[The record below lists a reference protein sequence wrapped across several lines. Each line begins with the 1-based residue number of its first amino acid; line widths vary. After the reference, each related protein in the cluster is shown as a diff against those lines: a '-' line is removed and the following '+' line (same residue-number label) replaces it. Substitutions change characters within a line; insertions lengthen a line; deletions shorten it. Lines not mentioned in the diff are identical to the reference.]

1 MCIRDRDYE
10 EYEIMSENELLIER
24 EKLLG
29 RLVEINWY
37 FMAIKK
43 MTTITKRKKFLTIL
57 EKQIAQE
64 ANASNVIF
72 VEEDGDVYIC
82 MIFRAKSIVKKVV
95 IDVLDQ
101 NRKKPIQPNL
111 QAGNV
116 YIYGASGTI
125 FQPNVKNGHPDIID
139 SEKYGDFDA

>member
-1 MCIRDRDYE
+1 
-10 EYEIMSENELLIER
+10 MSENELLIER

-37 FMAIKK
+37 FMAKK
-43 MTTITKRKKFLTIL
+43 YLTTIAKRKKFLTIL
-57 EKQIAQE
+57 EKQITQE
-64 ANASNVIF
+64 ASASNVIF

-95 IDVLDQ
+95 IDVLDE
-101 NRKKPIQPNL
+101 NRKPVQPNL

-125 FQPNVKNGHPDIID
+125 FQPNVKNGHPDVID
-139 SEKYGDFDA
+139 HEKSVDFDS

>member
-1 MCIRDRDYE
+1 
-10 EYEIMSENELLIER
+10 MSENEVFIER
-24 EKLLG
+24 YKLLG

-37 FMAIKK
+37 FMAKK
-43 MTTITKRKKFLTIL
+43 YLTTIAKRKKFLTIL
-57 EKQIAQE
+57 EKQITQE
-64 ANASNVIF
+64 ANASNIIF

-95 IDVLDQ
+95 IDVLDES
-101 NRKKPIQPNL
+101 RKPIQPNL

-139 SEKYGDFDA
+139 SEKHGDFDF

>member
-1 MCIRDRDYE
+1 
-10 EYEIMSENELLIER
+10 MSENELLIES
-24 EKLLG
+24 EGLFG

-43 MTTITKRKKFLTIL
+43 ITTIAKRKKFLAIL
-57 EKQIAQE
+57 EKQITQE
-64 ANASNVIF
+64 ANGSNVMFI
-72 VEEDGDVYIC
+72 EENGDVYIC
-82 MIFRAKSIVKKVV
+82 MIFRAKNLVKKVA

-101 NRKKPIQPNL
+101 NRRKPIQPNL

-125 FQPNVKNGHPDIID
+125 FQPNVKNGHSDIID
-139 SEKYGDFDA
+139 TEKYGDFDS

>member
-1 MCIRDRDYE
+1 
-10 EYEIMSENELLIER
+10 
-24 EKLLG
+24 
-29 RLVEINWY
+29 
-37 FMAIKK
+37 MAKK
-43 MTTITKRKKFLTIL
+43 YLTTIAKRKKFLTIL
-57 EKQIAQE
+57 EKQITQE

-95 IDVLDQ
+95 IDLLDE
-101 NRKKPIQPNL
+101 NRKPIQPNL
-111 QAGNV
+111 QAGNI

>member
-1 MCIRDRDYE
+1 
-10 EYEIMSENELLIER
+10 
-24 EKLLG
+24 
-29 RLVEINWY
+29 
-37 FMAIKK
+37 MAKK
-43 MTTITKRKKFLTIL
+43 YLKTIAKRKKFLMIL
-57 EKQIAQE
+57 EKQITQD

-95 IDVLDQ
+95 IDVLDE
-101 NRKKPIQPNL
+101 NRKPIQPNL

-139 SEKYGDFDA
+139 SEKYGDFDS

>member
-1 MCIRDRDYE
+1 
-10 EYEIMSENELLIER
+10 MSENELLIER

-37 FMAIKK
+37 FMAKK
-43 MTTITKRKKFLTIL
+43 YLTTKYKRKKFLTIL
-57 EKQIAQE
+57 EKQITQE
-64 ANASNVIF
+64 ASASNVIF

-95 IDVLDQ
+95 IDVLDE
-101 NRKKPIQPNL
+101 NRKPVQPNL

-125 FQPNVKNGHPDIID
+125 FQPKVKNGHLDIFD

>member
-1 MCIRDRDYE
+1 
-10 EYEIMSENELLIER
+10 MSENELLIER

-37 FMAIKK
+37 FMAKK
-43 MTTITKRKKFLTIL
+43 YLTTIAKRKKFLTIL
-57 EKQIAQE
+57 EKQITQE

-82 MIFRAKSIVKKVV
+82 MIFRANSIVKKAV
-95 IDVLDQ
+95 IDVLDK
-101 NRKKPIQPNL
+101 NRKPIQPNL

-125 FQPNVKNGHPDIID
+125 FQPNVKNSHPDIINI
-139 SEKYGDFDA
+139 EKYGDFDA

>member
-1 MCIRDRDYE
+1 
-10 EYEIMSENELLIER
+10 MSENELLIER

-37 FMAIKK
+37 FMAKK
-43 MTTITKRKKFLTIL
+43 YLTTIAKRKQFLTIL
-57 EKQIAQE
+57 EKQITQE

-95 IDVLDQ
+95 IDVLDE
-101 NRKKPIQPNL
+101 NRKPIQPNL

-125 FQPNVKNGHPDIID
+125 FQPKVKNGHLDIID
-139 SEKYGDFDA
+139 SEKYGDFDS

>member
-1 MCIRDRDYE
+1 MP
-10 EYEIMSENELLIER
+10 ENELLIER

-37 FMAIKK
+37 FMAKK
-43 MTTITKRKKFLTIL
+43 YLTTIAKRKKFLMIL
-57 EKQIAQE
+57 EKQITQE

-82 MIFRAKSIVKKVV
+82 MIFRAKSIVKKVI
-95 IDVLDQ
+95 IDVLDE
-101 NRKKPIQPNL
+101 NRKPIQPNL

-125 FQPNVKNGHPDIID
+125 FQPNVKNSHPDIINI
-139 SEKYGDFDA
+139 EKYGDFDA

>member
-1 MCIRDRDYE
+1 
-10 EYEIMSENELLIER
+10 MSENELLIER

-37 FMAIKK
+37 FMAKK
-43 MTTITKRKKFLTIL
+43 YLTTIAKRKQFLTIL

-95 IDVLDQ
+95 IDVLDE
-101 NRKKPIQPNL
+101 NRKPVQPNL

-125 FQPNVKNGHPDIID
+125 FQPKVKNGHLDIID

>member
-1 MCIRDRDYE
+1 
-10 EYEIMSENELLIER
+10 MSENELLIER

-37 FMAIKK
+37 FMAKK
-43 MTTITKRKKFLTIL
+43 YLATIAKRKNFLTIL
-57 EKQIAQE
+57 EKQITQE

-95 IDVLDQ
+95 IDVLDE
-101 NRKKPIQPNL
+101 NRKPIQPNL

-116 YIYGASGTI
+116 YIYGASGTL
-125 FQPNVKNGHPDIID
+125 FQPNVKNSHPDIINI
-139 SEKYGDFDA
+139 EKYGDFDA

>member
-1 MCIRDRDYE
+1 
-10 EYEIMSENELLIER
+10 MSENELLIER

-37 FMAIKK
+37 FMAKK
-43 MTTITKRKKFLTIL
+43 YLTTIAKRKQFLMIL
-57 EKQIAQE
+57 EKQITQE

-95 IDVLDQ
+95 IDVLDE
-101 NRKKPIQPNL
+101 NRKPIQPNL

-125 FQPNVKNGHPDIID
+125 FQPNIKNSHPDIINI
-139 SEKYGDFDA
+139 EK

>member
-1 MCIRDRDYE
+1 
-10 EYEIMSENELLIER
+10 MSENELLIER

-37 FMAIKK
+37 FMAKK
-43 MTTITKRKKFLTIL
+43 YLTTIAKRKKFLTIL
-57 EKQIAQE
+57 EKQITQE

-72 VEEDGDVYIC
+72 VEENEDVYIC

-95 IDVLDQ
+95 IDVLDE
-101 NRKKPIQPNL
+101 NRKPVQPNL

-125 FQPNVKNGHPDIID
+125 FQPKVKNGHIDIID

>member
-1 MCIRDRDYE
+1 
-10 EYEIMSENELLIER
+10 MSENELLIER

-37 FMAIKK
+37 FMAKK
-43 MTTITKRKKFLTIL
+43 YLTTIAKRKKFLTIL
-57 EKQIAQE
+57 EKQITQE

-95 IDVLDQ
+95 IDVLDE
-101 NRKKPIQPNL
+101 NRKPIQPNL

-125 FQPNVKNGHPDIID
+125 FQPKAKYGHPDIID

>member
-1 MCIRDRDYE
+1 
-10 EYEIMSENELLIER
+10 MSEDEFLIER

-29 RLVEINWY
+29 QLVEINWY
-37 FMAIKK
+37 FMAKK
-43 MTTITKRKKFLTIL
+43 YLATIAKRKNFLTIL
-57 EKQIAQE
+57 EKQITEE

-82 MIFRAKSIVKKVV
+82 MIFRANSIVKKAV
-95 IDVLDQ
+95 IDVLAK
-101 NRKKPIQPNL
+101 NRKPIQPNL

-125 FQPNVKNGHPDIID
+125 FQPIVKNGHPDIID
-139 SEKYGDFDA
+139 SEKFGDFDA

>member
-1 MCIRDRDYE
+1 
-10 EYEIMSENELLIER
+10 MSENELLIER

-37 FMAIKK
+37 FVAKK
-43 MTTITKRKKFLTIL
+43 YLTTIAKRKKFLTIL
-57 EKQIAQE
+57 EKQITQE
-64 ANASNVIF
+64 ASASNVIF

-95 IDVLDQ
+95 IDVLDK
-101 NRKKPIQPNL
+101 NRKPIQPNL

-125 FQPNVKNGHPDIID
+125 FQPNVKNSHPDIIN
-139 SEKYGDFDA
+139 SEKYGDFDS

>member
-1 MCIRDRDYE
+1 
-10 EYEIMSENELLIER
+10 MSENELLIER

-37 FMAIKK
+37 FMAKK
-43 MTTITKRKKFLTIL
+43 YLTTIAKRKQFLTIL
-57 EKQIAQE
+57 EKQITQE

-82 MIFRAKSIVKKVV
+82 MIFRAKSIIKKVV
-95 IDVLDQ
+95 IDVLDE
-101 NRKKPIQPNL
+101 NRKPVQPNL

-125 FQPNVKNGHPDIID
+125 FQPNVKGGHSDIINGEQFGDLD
-139 SEKYGDFDA
+139 S

>member
-1 MCIRDRDYE
+1 
-10 EYEIMSENELLIER
+10 MSENELLIER

-37 FMAIKK
+37 FMAKK
-43 MTTITKRKKFLTIL
+43 YLTTIAKRKKFLTIL
-57 EKQIAQE
+57 EKQITQE

-101 NRKKPIQPNL
+101 NRRKPIEPNL

-125 FQPNVKNGHPDIID
+125 FQPNVKNVHSDIID
-139 SEKYGDFDA
+139 SEKSGDFDT

>member
-1 MCIRDRDYE
+1 
-10 EYEIMSENELLIER
+10 MSENELLIER

-37 FMAIKK
+37 FMAKK
-43 MTTITKRKKFLTIL
+43 YLTTIAKRKKFLTIL
-57 EKQIAQE
+57 EKQITQE
-64 ANASNVIF
+64 ASASNVIF

-95 IDVLDQ
+95 IDVLDE
-101 NRKKPIQPNL
+101 NRKPVQPNL

-125 FQPNVKNGHPDIID
+125 FQPKVKNGHLDIID

>member
-1 MCIRDRDYE
+1 
-10 EYEIMSENELLIER
+10 MSENELLIER

-37 FMAIKK
+37 FMAKK
-43 MTTITKRKKFLTIL
+43 YLTTIAKRKKFLTIL
-57 EKQIAQE
+57 EKQITQE
-64 ANASNVIF
+64 ASASNVIF

-95 IDVLDQ
+95 IDVLDE
-101 NRKKPIQPNL
+101 NRKPVQPNL

-125 FQPNVKNGHPDIID
+125 FQPNVKNSHPDIINI
-139 SEKYGDFDA
+139 EKYGDFDA

>member
-1 MCIRDRDYE
+1 
-10 EYEIMSENELLIER
+10 MSENELLIER

-37 FMAIKK
+37 FMAKK
-43 MTTITKRKKFLTIL
+43 YLTTIAKRKKFLTIL
-57 EKQIAQE
+57 EKQITQE
-64 ANASNVIF
+64 ASASNVIF

-82 MIFRAKSIVKKVV
+82 MIFGAKSIVKKVV
-95 IDVLDQ
+95 IDVLDE
-101 NRKKPIQPNL
+101 NRKPVQPNL

-125 FQPNVKNGHPDIID
+125 LSLIHI
-139 SEKYGDFDA
+139 SEPTRLV

>member
-1 MCIRDRDYE
+1 MP
-10 EYEIMSENELLIER
+10 ENELLIER

-37 FMAIKK
+37 FMAKK
-43 MTTITKRKKFLTIL
+43 YLTTITKRKKFLTIL
-57 EKQIAQE
+57 EKQITQE

-82 MIFRAKSIVKKVV
+82 MIFRAKSIVKKVI
-95 IDVLDQ
+95 IDVLDE
-101 NRKKPIQPNL
+101 NRKPIQPNL
-111 QAGNV
+111 QARNV

-125 FQPNVKNGHPDIID
+125 FQPNVKNSHPDIINI
-139 SEKYGDFDA
+139 EKYGDFDA

>member
-1 MCIRDRDYE
+1 MP
-10 EYEIMSENELLIER
+10 ENELLIER

-37 FMAIKK
+37 FMAKK
-43 MTTITKRKKFLTIL
+43 YLTTIAKRKQFLTIL
-57 EKQIAQE
+57 EKQITQE

-95 IDVLDQ
+95 IDVLDE
-101 NRKKPIQPNL
+101 NRKPVQPNL

-125 FQPNVKNGHPDIID
+125 FQPKVKNGHLDIID

>member
-1 MCIRDRDYE
+1 
-10 EYEIMSENELLIER
+10 MSENELLIER

-37 FMAIKK
+37 FMAKK
-43 MTTITKRKKFLTIL
+43 YLTTIAKRKKFLTIL
-57 EKQIAQE
+57 EKQITQE
-64 ANASNVIF
+64 TNASNVIF

-95 IDVLDQ
+95 IDVLDE
-101 NRKKPIQPNL
+101 NRKPVQPNL

-125 FQPNVKNGHPDIID
+125 FQPKVKNGHPDIID

>member
-1 MCIRDRDYE
+1 
-10 EYEIMSENELLIER
+10 MSENELLIER

-37 FMAIKK
+37 FMAKK
-43 MTTITKRKKFLTIL
+43 YLTTIAKRKKFLMIL
-57 EKQIAQE
+57 EKQITQE

-82 MIFRAKSIVKKVV
+82 MIFRAKSIVKKVI
-95 IDVLDQ
+95 IDVLDE
-101 NRKKPIQPNL
+101 NRKPIQPNL

-125 FQPNVKNGHPDIID
+125 FQPNVKNSHPDIINI
-139 SEKYGDFDA
+139 EKYGDFDA

>member
-1 MCIRDRDYE
+1 
-10 EYEIMSENELLIER
+10 MSENEFLIER

-29 RLVEINWY
+29 QLVEINWY
-37 FMAIKK
+37 FMAKK
-43 MTTITKRKKFLTIL
+43 YLATIAKRKNFLTIL
-57 EKQIAQE
+57 EKQITEE

-82 MIFRAKSIVKKVV
+82 MIFRAKSIVKKVI
-95 IDVLDQ
+95 IDVLDE
-101 NRKKPIQPNL
+101 NRKPIQPNL

-125 FQPNVKNGHPDIID
+125 FQPNVKNGYQDID

>member
-1 MCIRDRDYE
+1 
-10 EYEIMSENELLIER
+10 MSENELLIER

-82 MIFRAKSIVKKVV
+82 MIFRAKSIVKKVA

-101 NRKKPIQPNL
+101 NRRKPIQPNL

-125 FQPNVKNGHPDIID
+125 FQPNVKNSHPDIINI
-139 SEKYGDFDA
+139 EKYGDFDA

>member
-1 MCIRDRDYE
+1 
-10 EYEIMSENELLIER
+10 MSENELLIER

-37 FMAIKK
+37 FMAKK
-43 MTTITKRKKFLTIL
+43 YLTTIAKRKKFLTIL
-57 EKQIAQE
+57 EKQITQE
-64 ANASNVIF
+64 ASASNVIF

-95 IDVLDQ
+95 IDVLDE
-101 NRKKPIQPNL
+101 NRKPIQPNL

-125 FQPNVKNGHPDIID
+125 FQPNVENGHSDIID
-139 SEKYGDFDA
+139 SEKSGDFDA

>member
-1 MCIRDRDYE
+1 
-10 EYEIMSENELLIER
+10 MSENELLIER

-37 FMAIKK
+37 FMAKK
-43 MTTITKRKKFLTIL
+43 YLTTIAKRKKFLTIL
-57 EKQIAQE
+57 EKQITQE

-72 VEEDGDVYIC
+72 VEENGDVYIC

-95 IDVLDQ
+95 IDVLDE
-101 NRKKPIQPNL
+101 NRKPIQPNL
-111 QAGNV
+111 QTGNV

-125 FQPNVKNGHPDIID
+125 FQPKVKNGHLDIID
-139 SEKYGDFDA
+139 SEKYGDFDT

>member
-1 MCIRDRDYE
+1 
-10 EYEIMSENELLIER
+10 MSENELLIES
-24 EKLLG
+24 EELFG

-43 MTTITKRKKFLTIL
+43 ITTIAKRKKFLAIL
-57 EKQIAQE
+57 EKQITQE
-64 ANASNVIF
+64 ANGSNVIF
-72 VEEDGDVYIC
+72 IEENGDVYIC
-82 MIFRAKSIVKKVV
+82 MIFRAKNLVKKVA

-101 NRKKPIQPNL
+101 NRRKPIQPNL

-139 SEKYGDFDA
+139 TEKYSDFDA

>member
-1 MCIRDRDYE
+1 
-10 EYEIMSENELLIER
+10 MSENELLIER

-37 FMAIKK
+37 FVAKK
-43 MTTITKRKKFLTIL
+43 YLTTIAKRKQFLTIL
-57 EKQIAQE
+57 EKQITQE
-64 ANASNVIF
+64 TNASNVIF

-95 IDVLDQ
+95 IDVLDE
-101 NRKKPIQPNL
+101 NRKPIQPNL

-125 FQPNVKNGHPDIID
+125 FQPNGKNSHPDIIN

>member
-1 MCIRDRDYE
+1 
-10 EYEIMSENELLIER
+10 MSENELLIER

-37 FMAIKK
+37 FMAKK
-43 MTTITKRKKFLTIL
+43 YLTTIAKRKKFLTIL
-57 EKQIAQE
+57 EKQITQE

-95 IDVLDQ
+95 IDVLDE
-101 NRKKPIQPNL
+101 NRKPIQPNL

-125 FQPNVKNGHPDIID
+125 FQPNVKNGHLDIID
-139 SEKYGDFDA
+139 SEKHGDLDS